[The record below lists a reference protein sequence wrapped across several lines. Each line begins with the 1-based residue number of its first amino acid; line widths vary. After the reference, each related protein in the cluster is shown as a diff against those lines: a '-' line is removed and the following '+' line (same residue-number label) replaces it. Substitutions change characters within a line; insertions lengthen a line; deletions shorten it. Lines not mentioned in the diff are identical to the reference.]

1 MRMGKFTQTAW
12 QRSVRRQLRTKREE
26 VAAEPSPWTD
36 CSVLG
41 ADRGTK
47 FLWADACISGTDAKT
62 GFYAVLHAAGSLAAK
77 GCAAA
82 GASVR
87 VLLPEWAE
95 ESLLRDIAGE
105 AERACE
111 KFRMQITAFQGE
123 VTCMAAQP
131 MVSVC
136 AAGTVPA
143 DSNACAAA
151 NSGAAGAG
159 TEPAGR
165 AADRNGKPA
174 AEAQEKEKDL
184 LLCGYAGLE
193 GTLRLLAEARA
204 DLAQRFTG
212 AFLDQAAS
220 LENELV
226 APEQLLAA
234 WRVQQAADGSPVPVT
249 ARQIG
254 SGGILAA
261 LWELSEQEKLGFEI
275 DMRSIALKQET
286 VEFCEACRLNPYQM
300 TSAGSFLLLTDRA
313 EEVLGA
319 LAEAGAH
326 GVRLGTARR
335 QNARV
340 IRNGEETR
348 YLDRPAP
355 DEFLRW
361 QAERDEIRIS
371 RGKVMQTDAQYRT
384 P

>member
-1 MRMGKFTQTAW
+1 MRMGKLTQTAW

-95 ESLLRDIAGE
+95 EGLLRDIAGE

-131 MVSVC
+131 VVSVC
-136 AAGTVPA
+136 AAGTVLA
-143 DSNACAAA
+143 DSNACVV
-151 NSGAAGAG
+151 GA
-159 TEPAGR
+159 
-165 AADRNGKPA
+165 
-174 AEAQEKEKDL
+174 QEKDL
-184 LLCGYAGLE
+184 LLCGCAGLE

-220 LENELV
+220 LEKELV

-234 WRVQQAADGSPVPVT
+234 WRVQQVADGSPVSVT

-319 LAEAGAH
+319 LADAGVR

-361 QAERDEIRIS
+361 QAER
-371 RGKVMQTDAQYRT
+371 
-384 P
+384 